1 MRQLLSE
8 LTAIPGG
15 FAHEYP
21 VMCYIRDRLKGKVDT
36 MQIDCIGNL
45 IVSKKGA
52 LDGPEVLL
60 AAHADEVGF
69 CVSRIEP
76 SGFLRFELRG
86 GQDSRTLP
94 FMPVVISTDKGPVKG
109 IIGYISAHMRRF
121 DNAEKVTDYKD
132 LYIDIGADSAEQ
144 AMEMGVALGD
154 AITWDTPLTQLGK
167 DKWLGHAFDDR
178 AGCAVLIKMFRTLD
192 FSKFHGTVY
201 AVFTVREEGGLL
213 GAGVAARSLARE
225 HDFDVALAIDTTP
238 ARDTLEPKLNDHGV
252 ELGKGPTVKILD
264 NSYQATPSVV
274 KKLQKVA
281 KENGIPCQGEIYMGI
296 GTDAGAIYISGCG
309 IPTSGISIPYRYC
322 HSAREV
328 VQETDM
334 YQTVDL
340 LNAFLMSL
348 EDKDEFRYKL

>member
-1 MRQLLSE
+1 MKQLLTE

-36 MQIDCIGNL
+36 MMIDGIGNL

-52 LDGPEVLL
+52 LEGPEVLL

-109 IIGYISAHMRRF
+109 VIGYISAHMRRF

-154 AITWDTPLTQLGK
+154 AITWDAPLTQLGK

-178 AGCAVLIKMFRTLD
+178 AGCAVLIKMYETLD
-192 FSKFHGTVY
+192 FSKVRGTVWS
-201 AVFTVREEGGLL
+201 VFSVREEGGLL
-213 GAGVAARSLARE
+213 GAGVAARHLAKD

-238 ARDTLEPKLNDHGV
+238 ARDTLEPKLNDRGV

-281 KENGIPCQGEIYMGI
+281 AENNIPCQGEIYMGI
-296 GTDAGAIYISGCG
+296 GTDAGAIYNSGMG
-309 IPTSGISIPYRYC
+309 VPTSGISIPSRYC

-328 VQETDM
+328 VHERDM
-334 YQTVDL
+334 AQSVEL
-340 LNAFLMSL
+340 LNAFILSL
-348 EDKDEFRYKL
+348 KDKDEFRYKL